1 MNKTYTNGGALSEA
15 LLRGI
20 DTLANNVAS
29 TLGPKGRNVILY
41 HREQDTPVVTK
52 DGVTIAKFIELD
64 DPIENVGAQIVKQ
77 AAEQS
82 ANTAGDGTTT
92 TTVLAR
98 AMIKGAQK
106 YIATGVSPIE
116 LKRGMDIAKDFIVD
130 QLKEEAIPIRSKED
144 IMHIATISANNDESI
159 GNLVSTAVDS
169 AGKDGSVI
177 IEEARSMKTSL
188 DLIEGFRFDSGY
200 AASAFITN
208 ERAGSV
214 EYDEPLIL
222 VTDQK
227 VETVEQS

>member
-1 MNKTYTNGGALSEA
+1 
-15 LLRGI
+15 
-20 DTLANNVAS
+20 
-29 TLGPKGRNVILY
+29 
-41 HREQDTPVVTK
+41 
-52 DGVTIAKFIELD
+52 
-64 DPIENVGAQIVKQ
+64 
-77 AAEQS
+77 
-82 ANTAGDGTTT
+82 
-92 TTVLAR
+92 
-98 AMIKGAQK
+98 
-106 YIATGVSPIE
+106 
-116 LKRGMDIAKDFIVD
+116 
-130 QLKEEAIPIRSKED
+130 
-144 IMHIATISANNDESI
+144 MHIATISANNDESI

-227 VETVEQS
+227 VETVEQIYPTLELAARESRPLLIVASEIEGQALAALIMNAVRGTMKVAAVKAPRYGEERRNILSDLATSVGATLITKEKDLTLRDVKMDHFRS